1 MNEISF
7 ETLRPQRGDI
17 IVGRYRLYSLDA
29 RSLKGL
35 YDSLKGLY
43 DSLKDTFP
51 DNQVLLIP
59 DAVSISA
66 MEKDHLLQIGRQI
79 MEIAEKEREG

>member
-1 MNEISF
+1 MTEISF
-7 ETLRPQRGDI
+7 ETLHPQRGDI

-29 RSLKGL
+29 RRLKEV
-35 YDSLKGLY
+35 YNVVKNQ
-43 DSLKDTFP
+43 FP
-51 DNQVLLIP
+51 ENKVFLIP

-79 MEIAEKEREG
+79 MEIAENELER